1 MIAIQ
6 AVSILQ
12 PMTPVAAMLI
22 VEILIVEIFLGVM
35 PMGVI

>member
-12 PMTPVAAMLI
+12 PMIPVAATHIVEMHI
-22 VEILIVEIFLGVM
+22 VEILLDVM

>member
-12 PMTPVAAMLI
+12 PMTLVAAMLI
-22 VEILIVEIFLGVM
+22 VEILIVEILLDVM
-35 PMGVI
+35 PMGMI